1 MVNPWKTGIGAGAI
15 ILGIYLVFT
24 NLNEITSV
32 IFGVI
37 AIAFGIG
44 LIASDK

>member
-1 MVNPWKTGIGAGAI
+1 MINPWKTGIGAGAI
-15 ILGIYLVFT
+15 ILGVYLIFT
-24 NLNEITSV
+24 NMQDITSV

-44 LIASDK
+44 LIASK

>member
-1 MVNPWKTGIGAGAI
+1 MNPWKVGIGAGAI
-15 ILGIYLVFT
+15 LLGLYIFF
-24 NLNEITSV
+24 NQKNIAEV

-44 LIASDK
+44 LLASEK

>member
-1 MVNPWKTGIGAGAI
+1 MVSSLKIGVGSGAI
-15 ILGIYLVFT
+15 LLGLYIFFNPN
-24 NLNEITSV
+24 NLTEV

-44 LIASDK
+44 LLASDK